1 MKMPLERTCVSIVAE
16 ALAMLRFDR
25 MRPSFRNDRTIIF
38 SFFIAA
44 ILLGSALLS
53 LPAARADGRRISG
66 IDAIFTATSAV
77 CVTGLA
83 VVDTAGFS
91 AFGLLILLTLIQLGG
106 LGIVSF
112 AALYV
117 AMPRRRIS
125 LSSGGIMRDMFVDDV
140 ESRPRAI
147 IRNVLAWT
155 FGLEFAGCVALLAA
169 FKVEGIPCS
178 AFDAAFHAV
187 SAFCNAGFSTF
198 PNGLSGLDSHFASS
212 LVVMTLVVL
221 GGIGFT
227 VLGDLMAVIAK
238 RRRRLSYHTRV
249 VILINAALIIV
260 GTVGFF
266 LFEHEGAYKGMDA
279 GRRVTAALFQSVTT
293 RTAGFDTVPPA
304 MLGGPSI
311 FLALLL
317 MFSGGSPGSTA
328 GGVKTTTVFMALA
341 AGLKGAEDDGSI
353 AFKGGIMPAGLVARA
368 FSVLARA
375 VLLLSAAFVALM
387 VFEGGRYAFGDVL
400 FEAVS
405 AFGTV
410 GLSRGLT
417 QSLLPASKAVLI
429 ATMFAG
435 RVGLFAMALPRS
447 AERIERFAEFPTENI
462 LLG

>member
-1 MKMPLERTCVSIVAE
+1 
-16 ALAMLRFDR
+16 
-25 MRPSFRNDRTIIF
+25 MRPTVRSDKVIVF

-44 ILLGSALLS
+44 ILCGAALLS
-53 LPAARADGRRISG
+53 FPFSRLDGDRISVM
-66 IDAIFTATSAV
+66 DALFTATSAV
-77 CVTGLA
+77 CVTGLT
-83 VVDTAGFS
+83 VVDTSGFS
-91 AFGLLILLTLIQLGG
+91 GFGRAVILALIQLGG

-125 LSSGGIMRDMFVDDV
+125 LASGGIMRDLFIDEV

-147 IRNVLAWT
+147 IRSVLVWT
-155 FGLEFAGCVALLAA
+155 FGIELAGFAALLAA
-169 FKVEGIPCS
+169 FRAEGVRGT

-198 PNGLSGLDSHFASS
+198 STGLQGFDAGLGVSGVIMILI
-212 LVVMTLVVL
+212 VL

-227 VLGDLMAVIAK
+227 VLGDLSAVVAG

-249 VILINAALIIV
+249 VLLINVVLIAA
-260 GTVGFF
+260 GTLGFF
-266 LFEHEGAYKGMDA
+266 LLEKGGAYAGMNPLR
-279 GRRVTAALFQSVTT
+279 GITAALFQSVTT
-293 RTAGFDTVPPA
+293 RTAGFDTVPQASLGSPA
-304 MLGGPSI
+304 I
-311 FLALLL
+311 VLALIL
-317 MFSGGSPGSTA
+317 MFTGGSPGSTA

-353 AFKGGIMPAGLVARA
+353 AFNGGILPAGLVTRA

-375 VLLLSAAFVALM
+375 ALLLAAALLALLAIEGNRHAFV
-387 VFEGGRYAFGDVL
+387 DVL

-417 QSLLPASKAVLI
+417 PSLAPMSKAVLI

-435 RVGLFAMALPRS
+435 RVGLFAMSLPRS
-447 AERIERFAEFPTENI
+447 AGRLERYAEFPSENV